1 MAGNKH
7 YALSREKLLALPYVF
22 DGMGAEIVGNPFG
35 FFPLPFAGYIRSVSL
50 AGDVA
55 PTLLVEIDIQT
66 CALADYPSGLASIV
80 GSTPPTLD
88 GVEQMK
94 DSLLTGW
101 TTEFVAD
108 TVFKFI
114 VLHTDTV
121 KLIAVVLNVIRF

>member
-1 MAGNKH
+1 MTGNKH

-22 DGMGAEIVGNPFG
+22 DGMGSEIVGNPFG

-50 AGDVA
+50 ACDVA
-55 PTLLVEIDIQT
+55 PTLVDIDIQT

-80 GSTPPTLD
+80 GSTPPTLE

-114 VLHTDTV
+114 VLDTDTV

>member
-1 MAGNKH
+1 MTGNKH

-22 DGMGAEIVGNPFG
+22 DGMGSEIVGNPFG
-35 FFPLPFAGYIRSVSL
+35 FFPLPFAGYIRSVAL
-50 AGDVA
+50 ACDVA
-55 PTLLVEIDIQT
+55 PTLVDIDIQT

-80 GSTPPTLD
+80 GGTPPTLE

-114 VLHTDTV
+114 VLDTDTV
-121 KLIAVVLNVIRF
+121 KLIAIVLNVIRF